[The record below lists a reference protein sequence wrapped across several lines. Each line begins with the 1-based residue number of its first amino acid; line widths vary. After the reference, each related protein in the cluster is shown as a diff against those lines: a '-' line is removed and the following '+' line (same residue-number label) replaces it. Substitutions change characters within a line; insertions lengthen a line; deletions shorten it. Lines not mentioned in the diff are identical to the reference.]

1 MDHMRGT
8 MIFVD
13 IPSFIFH
20 RSFASTRRSDS
31 ADAASERRHHHADI
45 VSPIEDAGLIVLKE
59 SIGTISF
66 SYLFNNAALPEA
78 MTASRHRPVHRQTS
92 FS

>member
-20 RSFASTRRSDS
+20 RSYSIVHSRALGDPTALTRLLRGAITMPTLS
-31 ADAASERRHHHADI
+31 AQ
-45 VSPIEDAGLIVLKE
+45 LK
-59 SIGTISF
+59 T
-66 SYLFNNAALPEA
+66 LALLC
-78 MTASRHRPVHRQTS
+78 
-92 FS
+92 